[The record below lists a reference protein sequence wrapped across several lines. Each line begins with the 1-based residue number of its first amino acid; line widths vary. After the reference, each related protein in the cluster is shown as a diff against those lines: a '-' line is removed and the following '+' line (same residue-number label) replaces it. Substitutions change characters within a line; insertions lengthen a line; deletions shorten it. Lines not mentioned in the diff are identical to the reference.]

1 MKEVVIGIDIGG
13 TFTKFGIVDRDGN
26 CLKENFTSTDKYTEF
41 DVYLDHLHTEIEEL
55 INSINDSIDIKGI
68 GIGAPNGNYY
78 EGTIEN
84 AANLNWKGVVPVV
97 ERLKEYYPGLPI
109 RLTNDANAAAI
120 GEMIYGGAK
129 GLKDFIVITL
139 GTGLGSGIV
148 INGNVVYGH
157 DGFAGELGHQNVKH
171 RGRQC
176 GCGKRGCLETYVSAT
191 GIKRT
196 AFKLLAERVDKTEL
210 RDVSYN
216 DLTSKMISEAA
227 KKGDKIALEA
237 FDITSR
243 ILGVKLADAV
253 AFSSPSVI
261 FIFGGLAKAGDLI
274 FEPTRRYMEENLLS
288 IFKNKIKLLPS
299 QLQDVNAAVLGASA
313 LAWRELEKINKA

>member
-13 TFTKFGIVDRDGN
+13 TFTKFGIVDVDGN

-41 DVYLDHLHTEIEEL
+41 EVYLDHLHTEIEEL
-55 INSINDSIDIKGI
+55 INSLDETIDIKGI

-78 EGTIEN
+78 KGTIEN
-84 AANLNWKGVVPVV
+84 ATNLNWKGLVPFVKKF
-97 ERLKEYYPGLPI
+97 KEYFPGLPVV
-109 RLTNDANAAAI
+109 LTNDANAAAI

-129 GLKDFIVITL
+129 NMNDFIVITL

-148 INGNVVYGH
+148 VNGNVVYGH
-157 DGFAGELGHQNVKH
+157 DGFAGEMGHLNVKH
-171 RGRQC
+171 RGRMC

-196 AFKLLAERVDKTEL
+196 AYKLLAERIDKSEL
-210 RDVSYN
+210 RDISYN
-216 DLTSKMISEAA
+216 DLTAKMISEAA

-237 FDITSR
+237 FELTGR

-253 AFSSPSVI
+253 AFSSPKAI
-261 FIFGGLAKAGDLI
+261 FIFGGLAQSGELI
-274 FEPTRRYMEENLLS
+274 FEPTRRYMEENLLP
-288 IFKNKIKLLPS
+288 IFKGKINILPS
-299 QLQDVNAAVLGASA
+299 QLQDANAAVLGASA
-313 LAWRELEKINKA
+313 LAWRELQKNII